1 MAVFAVCSFSQVKH
15 TLGIEKYYFR
25 QSQSF
30 HTDEREEVIAIHNLL
45 LSNCRRAVCSA
56 GKAKNSQYKMSV
68 RSMYGRE

>member
-1 MAVFAVCSFSQVKH
+1 MTAFAVCSFSQVKH
-15 TLGIEKYYFR
+15 TLGTEKCHFR

-30 HTDEREEVIAIHNLL
+30 HADEREGVIAIHNL

-56 GKAKNSQYKMSV
+56 GKAKYSQYKMSV